1 MPRFRADELRDLA
14 VALFQKVGVSAGEA
28 ALVADHLVEAGLMG
42 HDTHS
47 VLRLPQYV
55 GMVRDG
61 VVRPGVA
68 LKVLAETRYT
78 ARTSGGWNFGPVT
91 ATAAVRLAID
101 KARDGALSVVTVR
114 DCNHVARLGRF
125 AALAAGER
133 MIAMLAANGHGGD
146 LAVAPFGGTQRRLPT
161 NPLSVAIPTGRDW
174 PVLLDMTTSAIS
186 GGDLRL
192 LHNLG
197 SAAPEETIVDAEGH
211 STTDVEDYYGPPAGA
226 ILSLGFPQTGHK
238 GFGLGMIVDVLA
250 GALSGAGCSQAAPAR
265 SGNALFIA
273 VLRVE
278 AFTAW
283 VDFLAEVDGLI
294 ERLKSC
300 PPAAGF
306 DAVVLPGEHAHS
318 KHVQRRREGLHV
330 DEAAWQQIG
339 VLAAEFGVALPE
351 PLRNGR

>member
-1 MPRFRADELRDLA
+1 M
-14 VALFQKVGVSAGEA
+14 
-28 ALVADHLVEAGLMG
+28 ADHLVEAGLMG

-61 VVRPGVA
+61 VVRPGTA
-68 LKVLAETRYT
+68 LEVLAETRYT
-78 ARTSGGWNFGPVT
+78 ARVSGGWNFGPVT
-91 ATAAVRLAID
+91 ATAAVQLAVN
-101 KARDGALSVVTVR
+101 KARGGALGVVTVR

-125 AALAAGER
+125 AALASGER
-133 MIAMLAANGHGGD
+133 MIGMLAANGHGGD
-146 LAVAPFGGTQRRLPT
+146 LAVAPFGGTRRRLPT
-161 NPLSVAIPTGRDW
+161 NPLSVAVPTGRDW

-192 LHNLG
+192 LRNLG
-197 SAAPEETIVDAEGH
+197 SPAPEESIVDAQGR
-211 STTDVEDYYGPPAGA
+211 STMDVEEYYGPPAGA
-226 ILSLGFPQTGHK
+226 ILPLGFPQTGHK

-250 GALSGAGCSQAAPAR
+250 GALSGAGCSQAAPER

-283 VDFLAEVDGLI
+283 EGFLAEVDGLI

-306 DAVVLPGEHAHS
+306 DAVVLPGEHAHG
-318 KHVQRRREGLHV
+318 KQLQRNWEGLEV
-330 DEAAWQQIG
+330 DDAAWEQIR
-339 VLAAEFGVALPE
+339 VLAAEFEVALPE
-351 PLRNGR
+351 PLSG